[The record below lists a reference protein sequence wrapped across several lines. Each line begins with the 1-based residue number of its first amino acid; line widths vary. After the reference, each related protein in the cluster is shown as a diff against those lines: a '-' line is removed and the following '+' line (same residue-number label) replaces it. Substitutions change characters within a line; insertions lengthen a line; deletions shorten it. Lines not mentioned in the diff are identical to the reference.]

1 MIERVTIRRFK
12 RFEEECLEFANH
24 IVLAG
29 PNNSGKS
36 TVLQAIAV
44 WNMAIK
50 KWLVERG
57 ASFKARGKTQVGVPI
72 TRKEFT
78 AIPLR
83 EMNLIWTDRST
94 AFSAPKSTDDPKA
107 GTPKPIEIEMS
118 GKSEPGSKPWSFTLE
133 FRYANTEMVYVRPT
147 GVSQEDF
154 EIPQSVKDL
163 NVVHVPPVFALRSE
177 EPRYDTG
184 YQNLLI
190 GQGRPGEII
199 RNLLWELWN
208 SEDKSDWNSLRTD
221 IEELFGYRLL
231 NPDYGP
237 GKPFILCEYI
247 PGLSPNKKGAGGL
260 PKLDIVNAGSGL
272 HQVLLLLAFFYARK
286 ASVLLLDEPDAHLH
300 FILQREVY
308 DRLKLVARQRQCQL
322 IIATH
327 SEVLLEDTSPDRILS
342 FFRKPHLLISRNER
356 DCVREALKRLS
367 SIDLLLEEQ
376 MNGVL
381 YVESESDYKIL
392 REWARILDHPAR
404 DFLSFPYI
412 HPLSGR
418 KSAEARAHLFAL
430 KAVRPDIHGVLLLD
444 GDNRNLPDREV
455 EGKGL
460 SVLRWRRYEIESYLV
475 VPSSIKRFVKQSE
488 ALPLLA
494 TAKEQKV
501 EDELKSQLPPPVF
514 SDPFAD
520 NPFLSSVKASDDF
533 LIPFLEHVD
542 TPVPKSDLYL
552 LAQCMT
558 RDEIHP
564 EVIEKLDVIAD
575 KLRTKT

>member
-1 MIERVTIRRFK
+1 
-12 RFEEECLEFANH
+12 
-24 IVLAG
+24 
-29 PNNSGKS
+29 
-36 TVLQAIAV
+36 
-44 WNMAIK
+44 MALK

-57 ASFKARGKTQVGVPI
+57 ASFKVRGKTRVGVPI

-94 AFSAPKSTDDPKA
+94 AFSASKSPNDPKA

-147 GVSQEDF
+147 EASQEDF
-154 EIPQSVKDL
+154 EIPQAVRGL
-163 NVVHVPPVFALRSE
+163 NIVYVPPFSGLESE
-177 EPRYDTG
+177 EPRHDTG

-190 GQGRPGEII
+190 GQGRSGEIV
-199 RNLLWELWN
+199 RNLLWELWD
-208 SEDKSDWNSLRTD
+208 SEDKSDWDSLRTD
-221 IEELFGYRLL
+221 IEELFGYYLL

-237 GKPFILCEYI
+237 GKPFIICEYI
-247 PGLSPNKKGAGGL
+247 PGLPPSKRGTGGL
-260 PKLDIVNAGSGL
+260 PKLDIANAGSGL
-272 HQVLLLLAFFYARK
+272 GQVLLLLAFFYARK

-327 SEVLLEDTSPDRILS
+327 SEVLLKDTSPDRILS

-356 DCVREALKRLS
+356 DHVREALKRLS
-367 SIDLLLEEQ
+367 SINLLLAEQ
-376 MNGVL
+376 GNALL

-404 DFLSFPYI
+404 DFLDFPYI
-412 HPLSGR
+412 HSLSGR
-418 KSAEARAHLFAL
+418 KPAEARAHLFAL
-430 KAVRPDIHGVLLLD
+430 RAVRPDVCAVLLLD

-455 EGKGL
+455 GGEGL

-475 VPSSIKRFVKQSE
+475 VPSTLKRFVQQSE

-501 EDELKSQLPPPVF
+501 EDELKSQLPPSVI

-533 LIPFLEHVD
+533 LVPFLERVD
-542 TPVPKSDLYL
+542 TPVPKTDLYL

-558 RDEIHP
+558 RNEIHP

-575 KLRTKT
+575 ELRTKI